1 MEPLG
6 EQSEHW
12 QLAHLAFE
20 YGISPSQLLAESPRM
35 LFTMEKYLIWRSRQ
49 IENAKR
55 KR

>member
-12 QLAHLAFE
+12 HLAHLAFE
-20 YGISPSQLLAESPRM
+20 YGIAPAQLLRESPRM
-35 LFTMEKYLIWRSRQ
+35 LFTMEKYLVWRNRQ